1 MGGFN
6 NMNLRDKLVNIL
18 DNKDNLN
25 IVFVTGAGVSVPSGI
40 PDFNTLKGPVVNN
53 IEYSAREALSR
64 KFVIHHE
71 SIYLNWINEFKS
83 IEAEPSYIHN
93 LLAEMIDRYSYKK
106 FTLITQNIDNL
117 HQKAFENYFIE
128 DKCEVIDVHGNLD
141 EIKCIDCGM
150 LYEDIDQFSCLICNS
165 QYSEPNIILYG
176 DDLNE
181 SKLKLSF
188 EKLAFADIILVFGSS
203 LVVQPI
209 ANMVLDH
216 WQNVIVFDKEKPE
229 ILDKYPAVEF
239 FKCDF
244 KEE

>member
-1 MGGFN
+1 MDGFN
-6 NMNLRDKLVNIL
+6 NMNLRNKLVNIL

-40 PDFNTLKGPVVNN
+40 PDFNTLKGPVVNK

-64 KFVIHHE
+64 DFVIHHE
-71 SIYLNWINEFKS
+71 FDYLKWINEFKS
-83 IEAEPSYIHN
+83 IEAKPSYIHN
-93 LLAEMIDRYSYKK
+93 LLAEMVDKYSDKK

-117 HQKAFENYFIE
+117 HQNAFENYHVS
-128 DKCEVIDVHGNLD
+128 DRCDVIDVHGNLD
-141 EIKCIDCGM
+141 EIKCMDCSM
-150 LYEDIDQFSCLICNS
+150 LYEDIDQFSCLICDS
-165 QYSEPNIILYG
+165 KYSEPNIILYG
-176 DDLNE
+176 DKLNE
-181 SKLKLSF
+181 TKLKRSF

-216 WQNVIVFDKEKPE
+216 WPKVIVFDKEKPK
-229 ILDKYPAVEF
+229 ILDEYLAVEF